1 MSCSEKRRQA
11 RSFSLGHSVSAMNG
25 VLADLAKPGRIVGH
39 VMIGPSPCYVNDG
52 DYIGGF
58 ERADIDALLSTLE
71 NNYIG
76 WSKSM
81 APVIMGAPDRPELGR
96 ELADSFGRT
105 DPEIAKQFARVT
117 FLSDYRDRLP
127 ELQTPSLILQCDD
140 DVIAPTTVG
149 AFMHQV
155 MPRSTLRVIENI
167 GHCAHL
173 SAPGI
178 CIESME
184 EFLLTVI

>member
-11 RSFSLGHSVSAMNG
+11 RSFSLGHSVSAMIG

-58 ERADIDALLSTLE
+58 ERADIDELLSTLK
-71 NNYIG
+71 NNYLG